1 MTNIDRHRR
10 VALSGPVAAGR
21 STAMTHKDWMS
32 AAELEYRRLLEM
44 FAGLTADDWHR
55 PTDCDEW
62 DVREVLAHLVGGALS
77 TSSLRELRRLQK
89 LGREFR
95 PGVDG
100 MNDVEVLERA
110 ELPPDRLL
118 TDLAAAAERGVRA
131 RRRIPA
137 AIRALRVPFGPPLGV
152 RSVGYLMD
160 RVYTR
165 DAWMHRVDIT
175 RATSRPM
182 VLTPEH
188 DGRLVADV
196 VREWARDHGKPFE
209 LTLTGPAGGHFSKG
223 TGGQRLTLDAV
234 QFCRILS
241 GRAMGDG
248 LLDRQL
254 PF

>member
-1 MTNIDRHRR
+1 MTEIDNHTA
-10 VALSGPVAAGR
+10 VSGRKAVM
-21 STAMTHKDWMS
+21 SHQDWMS
-32 AAELEYRRLLEM
+32 AAEREYRLLLEM
-44 FAGLTADDWHR
+44 FAGLAADDWHR

-137 AIRALRVPFGPPLGV
+137 AIRALRVPFGPPFGRALRRVSDGPRLYPGRMDAPCRQRV
-152 RSVGYLMD
+152 SGSSAGCRS
-160 RVYTR
+160 
-165 DAWMHRVDIT
+165 
-175 RATSRPM
+175 
-182 VLTPEH
+182 
-188 DGRLVADV
+188 
-196 VREWARDHGKPFE
+196 WAG
-209 LTLTGPAGGHFSKG
+209 S
-223 TGGQRLTLDAV
+223 
-234 QFCRILS
+234 S
-241 GRAMGDG
+241 GRAWMA
-248 LLDRQL
+248 
-254 PF
+254 

>member
-1 MTNIDRHRR
+1 MTEIDNHTA
-10 VALSGPVAAGR
+10 VSGRKAVM
-21 STAMTHKDWMS
+21 SHQDWMS
-32 AAELEYRRLLEM
+32 AAEREYRLLLEM
-44 FAGLTADDWHR
+44 FAGLAADDWHR

-62 DVREVLAHLVGGALS
+62 DVREVLAHLVGGAVS
-77 TSSLRELRRLQK
+77 TASLRELRRLQK
-89 LGREFR
+89 LGRKFR

-110 ELPPDRLL
+110 ELSPERLL
-118 TDLAAAAERGVRA
+118 IDLAVAAERGVRA
-131 RRRIPA
+131 RRRIPG
-137 AIRALRVPFGPPLGV
+137 AIRVLRVPFGPPLGV

-165 DAWMHRVDIT
+165 DAWMHRVDVT

-182 VLTPEH
+182 VLTAQH
-188 DGRLVADV
+188 DGRLVADIV
-196 VREWARDHGKPFE
+196 WEWAHDHGQPFE
-209 LTLTGPAGGHFSKG
+209 LTLTGPAGGRFSKG
-223 TGGQRLTLDAV
+223 IGGQRLSLDAV

-241 GRAMGDG
+241 GRAAADG

>member
-21 STAMTHKDWMS
+21 STAMTHKDWKS

-110 ELPPDRLL
+110 ELSPEQLL
-118 TDLAAAAERGVRA
+118 IDLAVAAERGVRA
-131 RRRIPA
+131 RRRIPG
-137 AIRALRVPFGPPLGV
+137 AIRVLPVPFGPPLGV

-165 DAWMHRVDIT
+165 DAWMHRVDVT

-182 VLTPEH
+182 VLTAQH
-188 DGRLVADV
+188 DGRLVADIV
-196 VREWARDHGKPFE
+196 WEWAHDHGQPFE
-209 LTLTGPAGGHFSKG
+209 LTLIGPAGGHFSEG
-223 TGGQRLTLDAV
+223 TGGQRLSLDAV

-241 GRAMGDG
+241 GRATGDG

>member
-1 MTNIDRHRR
+1 MTDTDHQATVSDRQNAISHRE
-10 VALSGPVAAGR
+10 
-21 STAMTHKDWMS
+21 WM
-32 AAELEYRRLLEM
+32 AIADREYRLLLDM
-44 FAGLTADDWHR
+44 FAGLAEDDWHR
-55 PTDCDEW
+55 RTDCDEW
-62 DVREVLAHLVGGALS
+62 DVRQVLAHLVGGAVS
-77 TSSLRELRRLQK
+77 TASLRELWRLQR
-89 LGREFR
+89 LGRKFR

-110 ELPPDRLL
+110 EVSPDQLL

-131 RRRIPA
+131 RTRIPA
-137 AIRALRVPFGPPLGV
+137 AIRVVRVPFGPPLGV
-152 RSVGYLMD
+152 RSIGYLMD

-182 VLTPEH
+182 LLTPEH
-188 DGRLVADV
+188 DGRLVADI
-196 VREWARDHGKPFE
+196 VREWARDHGEPFE
-209 LTLTGPAGGHFSKG
+209 LTLTGPAGGHFAKG
-223 TGGQRLTLDAV
+223 AGGPRLSLDAV

-241 GRAMGDG
+241 GRAKGDG